1 MHRLRKNGL
10 KVQHTIL
17 GHLKPVLTKLL
28 ADCELVTR
36 IIPGEISV
44 TKGMGQG
51 KNVGIRITVPL
62 MTADKGTGF
71 KAIALSDGS
80 RQEIFVST
88 SLPKAHLET
97 AFAAAGATVTSTAGQ
112 LNQDQN

>member
-62 MTADKGTGF
+62 MTRRSIRSSHANKQDLCTY
-71 KAIALSDGS
+71 IRILMYLI
-80 RQEIFVST
+80 Q
-88 SLPKAHLET
+88 
-97 AFAAAGATVTSTAGQ
+97 Q
-112 LNQDQN
+112 LLDLFPPQSWRLH